1 MQGKLNRRDLLKA
14 TVGSTVAASVL
25 SPGQCMAKAFAQ
37 SVSATPPPKDFAA
50 AFANGNPLA
59 FVGVDVRIAA
69 ARASAKL
76 VPLLPKGAEVVVVNH
91 EPGNRVLEIKTGGYL
106 EGIAS
111 LEPKV
116 EKLVIGEET
125 TKAVEIIRAYLQK
138 NPNTKAIFTLGAL
151 GTHAAVKLLD
161 EMKASNDK
169 IRVAGSD
176 IDDVTLDAIKRGRV
190 VSAIDLQQLGF
201 GFLPIALLYLYNTYA
216 LDPNDHI
223 GAGGTVDAK
232 NVDFITKL
240 AKQGFR

>member
-14 TVGSTVAASVL
+14 TVGATVAASVL
-25 SPGQCMAKAFAQ
+25 SPGQRAAQ
-37 SVSATPPPKDFAA
+37 AGIPTIFSDTPPPKDFAA
-50 AFANGNPLA
+50 AFANGNPIA

-125 TKAVEIIRAYLQK
+125 TKAVE
-138 NPNTKAIFTLGAL
+138 
-151 GTHAAVKLLD
+151 
-161 EMKASNDK
+161 
-169 IRVAGSD
+169 
-176 IDDVTLDAIKRGRV
+176 
-190 VSAIDLQQLGF
+190 
-201 GFLPIALLYLYNTYA
+201 
-216 LDPNDHI
+216 
-223 GAGGTVDAK
+223 
-232 NVDFITKL
+232 
-240 AKQGFR
+240 